1 MQMLESDH
9 SFASLCIPVYN
20 RVVTKNS
27 LGTPAMTSPL
37 AAPTVAPSRA
47 LLTETSGAIALLT
60 LDRPAARNSL
70 SEALI
75 AELHRALDSLSG
87 DARVRAIVIAA
98 NGPAF
103 SAGHDLKELTA
114 HRADPDRG
122 RAYFAK
128 IMTACSAM
136 MQAIVHCPK
145 PVIAAVQGLA
155 TAAGC
160 QLVASC
166 DLAVAAETATF
177 ATPGVDIGLFCST
190 PMVALSRNLPRK
202 HAMHM
207 LMTGEAVSAAR
218 AMELGLVNTV
228 VAPGTERA
236 AAIALADRIAKKS
249 AHTLKIGKTAFYRQ
263 AEMPLH
269 EAYRYA
275 AEVMTENMMACD
287 AEEGI
292 NAFIEKRE
300 PTWQDR

>member
-1 MQMLESDH
+1 
-9 SFASLCIPVYN
+9 
-20 RVVTKNS
+20 
-27 LGTPAMTSPL
+27 MTVPL
-37 AAPTVAPSRA
+37 TAAPATSAQV
-47 LLTETSGAIALLT
+47 LLTETVGVVAVLT
-60 LDRPAARNSL
+60 LNRPAARNSL

-75 AELHRALDSLSG
+75 AALHAALERSRD

-98 NGPAF
+98 NGSAF

-128 IMTACSAM
+128 IMTACSDL

-145 PVIAAVQGLA
+145 PVIAAVHGIA

-166 DLAVAAETATF
+166 DLAVAGETAKF

-190 PMVALSRNLPRK
+190 PMVALSRNVPRK
-202 HAMHM
+202 HAIHM
-207 LMTGEAVSAAR
+207 LMTGEPVSAPR
-218 AMELGLVNTV
+218 ALELGLVNSIV
-228 VAPGTERA
+228 PPGGERD

-249 AHTLKIGKTAFYRQ
+249 AHTLKIGKEAFYRQ
-263 AEMPLH
+263 AEMPLAQ
-269 EAYRYA
+269 AYRYA
-275 AEVMTENMMACD
+275 AEVMTENMLARD

-292 NAFIEKRE
+292 NAFLEKRNPNWE
-300 PTWQDR
+300 DR